1 MARQH
6 QLFIMQQALSRWTRQ
21 LHRVVE
27 LSYRGDQ
34 LIKHTDSLLMEKTL
48 ESWKRQVQFSVA
60 MKVLRG
66 RQADGILWNAL
77 RLWQQK
83 T

>member
-1 MARQH
+1 VARQH
-6 QLFIMQQALSRWTRQ
+6 QLFIAQQALSKWSRQ

-34 LIKHTDSLLMEKTL
+34 LMKHTDALRMEKAL
-48 ESWKRQVQFSVA
+48 ESWKRQMQFSIA

-77 RLWQQK
+77 RLWQEK